1 MHVVIAG
8 YGRVGRYLAHELEA
22 RGHTVAIVDRNQSA
36 FEEFDEIR
44 GRKIACEAFDRET
57 LERARIEKADCFL
70 AVTSGD
76 NTNFVSARIARERY
90 NVESVIARIYE
101 PRRASIYR
109 NIGISTISSVDWAIG
124 QFMGMIPNVG
134 EAPAAPPA
142 PAVAPAAPASPAA
155 TTASAPGCS
164 ERNIII
170 VGGGKAGAYLAE
182 GLRRTSHVTIVEQ
195 RADKLE
201 SLRHRM
207 PEVDVIHGDGCEPQ
221 VLERAGVVGA
231 QFVAAATGDDED
243 NLVVSHLVRSIGSS
257 ATVVARVNHPANEWL
272 FTPEWGVDVPVG
284 AAAGLF
290 QAVSARCDAEPT
302 A

>member
-22 RGHTVAIVDRNQSA
+22 RGHTVAIVDRNQAA
-36 FEEFDEIR
+36 FEEFDEIH
-44 GRKIACEAFDRET
+44 GRKIAGEAFDRET

-76 NTNFVSARIARERY
+76 NTNFVSARIARDRY
-90 NVESVIARIYE
+90 KVASVIARIYE

-109 NIGISTISSVDWAIG
+109 NVGIDTISSVDWAIG

-134 EAPAAPPA
+134 EAPAAPEA
-142 PAVAPAAPASPAA
+142 PVMTAPASPAA
-155 TTASAPGCS
+155 APATGPGC
-164 ERNIII
+164 RARDIII
-170 VGGGKAGAYLAE
+170 IGGGKAGAYLAE
-182 GLRRTSHVTIVEQ
+182 GLRRTCHVTIVEQ
-195 RADKLE
+195 RADKLDG
-201 SLRHRM
+201 LRHRM

-231 QFVAAATGDDED
+231 EFVAAATGDDED

-272 FTPEWGVDVPVG
+272 FTPDWGVDVAVG

-290 QAVSARCDAEPT
+290 QAVSARCDTEPE